1 MANVLVY
8 TELESGKPT
17 QTSLAALSQARR
29 LANTVGATVYAVLPC
44 PQVPSY
50 SDDDTIAL
58 LSRHGADKIV
68 LLAAAPL
75 GKPSLFATHGPAVLA
90 ACEQLP
96 PAMLLFPAS
105 AGGCDIAPRVATR
118 LGAAFAH
125 RPRFDIDD
133 GTVVLARPVFGGEF
147 ERRLAIDELERPVVA
162 TWEGPLGEPT
172 AECDAEVVMIQPPA
186 LREAVDEISDPTAAA
201 GAPARAPR
209 VLLLVAGEIPPEL
222 ATRLLDAGI
231 APVRKDAAPEPPAGG
246 IAIAAP
252 EGDFAAF
259 AEALLE
265 KLA

>member
-8 TELESGKPT
+8 TELEKGRPT
-17 QTSLAALSQARR
+17 ETSLAALSQARR
-29 LANTVGATVYAVLPC
+29 LASAVGATVYAVLPC

-125 RPRFDIDD
+125 RPRIDIDD
-133 GTVVLARPVFGGEF
+133 GSVVLSRPVFGGGF
-147 ERRLAIDELERPVVA
+147 ERKLAIDELERPVVA
-162 TWEGPLGEPT
+162 TWDGPLCEPG

-201 GAPARAPR
+201 GAPAKSAR
-209 VLLLVAGEIPPEL
+209 VLLLVAGDMPAEL
-222 ATRLLDAGI
+222 AGKLLEAGI
-231 APVRKDAAPEPPAGG
+231 VLAKKGAAPEPPPGG

-252 EGDFAAF
+252 DDDPKAF